1 MSVRKFLMPI
11 VAGGA
16 ALAVASPTTAQH
28 HAAPVSRGYHRSS
41 LEIALEARLQ
51 SIQTRI
57 QLLSAEG
64 LMNSEEARDLRQ
76 QSRSIERRLIGLN
89 ARDVSDVELAI
100 GRLNDRVRFAA
111 DNGRSLHVFDR
122 EDDERFHEQ
131 QSLERDRRSAFQVD
145 RHVAPPVDRWDDPFD
160 RGNEF

>member
-1 MSVRKFLMPI
+1 MRKFLMPI

-16 ALAVASPTTAQH
+16 ALAAASPASAQH
-28 HAAPVSRGYHRSS
+28 RAVPGPGYHRSS

-89 ARDVSDVELAI
+89 ARDASDVELAI

-111 DNGRSLHVFDR
+111 DSGRSLHVFDR

-145 RHVAPPVDRWDDPFD
+145 RHVAPPVDRWEDPFD